1 LKLSLQQIQL
11 INALDSIARVGA
23 KDCFIDG
30 ESIVYLVPESQMR
43 QAIGKSGST
52 VELIKKKLGKRVELF
67 EFTESAEKFFEKAFF
82 KAKIDKVEIK
92 DMKERKVAIVQVD
105 NTNKK
110 IILQNMRRLKRIK
123 ELAKRNYSI
132 DEVRIR

>member
-1 LKLSLQQIQL
+1 MKLSLQQIQL

>member
-1 LKLSLQQIQL
+1 MKLSLQQIQL

-82 KAKIDKVEIK
+82 KAKIDQVEIK